1 MKKVI
6 FSKFDKQAIS
16 QLPRVLFGGRIIVVQ
31 SKEEADKAVAFL
43 LSQTILGIDTE
54 TRPAFKKG
62 QTHKVSLLQ
71 VSTNDTC
78 FLFRLNMI
86 GMTSSIK
93 YFLEDST
100 VPKIGLSLGD
110 DVMALQKRGNF
121 IPGNFIDL
129 QDHVKEIGIQDLGLA
144 KLYANIF
151 GQRISKRE
159 QLTNWDAD
167 VLTEKQ
173 KRYAATDAWA
183 CIQLYEEFNRLKK
196 DHAYQLVTVQ
206 EERQSDALKNENK

>member
-1 MKKVI
+1 
-6 FSKFDKQAIS
+6 
-16 QLPRVLFGGRIIVVQ
+16 
-31 SKEEADKAVAFL
+31 
-43 LSQTILGIDTE
+43 
-54 TRPAFKKG
+54 
-62 QTHKVSLLQ
+62 
-71 VSTNDTC
+71 
-78 FLFRLNMI
+78 
-86 GMTSSIK
+86 
-93 YFLEDST
+93 
-100 VPKIGLSLGD
+100 
-110 DVMALQKRGNF
+110 MALQKRGSF

-167 VLTEKQ
+167 ILTEKQ

-183 CIQLYEEFNRLKK
+183 CIKLYEEFNRLKK